1 MMKAYRI
8 LAAALLCAVLLPA
21 AAQAQ
26 VQLRVSQRGVLGIMT
41 QPIVTQAGPSRERVI
56 MRVVPGSP
64 ADDAGLVAGDTILSI
79 NRVAATEQ
87 VMNAPFEP
95 GDTVVVRVRRSGR
108 EQEVTVVAGERSEQ
122 FRAFTVEAIPD
133 SVLRHMQVIVDAV
146 RSEMDTLRTRAF
158 TIERMHGDS
167 VVVFRFGGDSVPLLR
182 FRPGEPVPDSV
193 RAYWLQMADSMRVR
207 SFHLADSMRIRGFEF
222 ADRARILADSLA
234 PGGAYFRA
242 LPGAEGWSIAF
253 GDSATAGRVFVSP
266 GEIMAGGMSV
276 GFRAVAG
283 AELSELNP
291 GLAGYFGT
299 AEGVLV
305 LNARDGTPAARAG
318 IMAGDVIV
326 EVDGTKVSS
335 IAELRRAFRP
345 RPEPGAT
352 VRLRLLRRGEHLDV
366 DLPR

>member
-8 LAAALLCAVLLPA
+8 LAAALLCAVILPA
-21 AAQAQ
+21 AADAQ
-26 VQLRVSQRGVLGIMT
+26 VQFRVSQRGVLGIMT
-41 QPIVTQAGPSRERVI
+41 QPIATAAGPSRERVI
-56 MRVVPGSP
+56 TRVVPGSP
-64 ADDAGLVAGDTILSI
+64 AADAGLVAGDTILSI

-87 VMNAPFEP
+87 VMSAPIEP
-95 GDTVVVRVRRSGR
+95 GDTVVVRVRRGGR
-108 EQEVTVVAGERSEQ
+108 EQEVTVVAGERSERFQ
-122 FRAFTVEAIPD
+122 AFTVEAIPD

-146 RSEMDTLRTRAF
+146 RSEMDTLRTRAI
-158 TIERMHGDS
+158 TIERLHGDS
-167 VVVFRFGGDSVPLLR
+167 VVVFRFGGDSVPLLH

-207 SFHLADSMRIRGFEF
+207 TLHLADSMRIRGFDF
-222 ADRARILADSLA
+222 ADRARILADSLP

-253 GDSATAGRVFVSP
+253 GDSAAGRMFVSP

-305 LNARDGTPAARAG
+305 LNAREGTPAARAG

-345 RPEPGAT
+345 RPERGAT